1 MRIDVRHI
9 ATPSFAFRGH
19 ARIAAVEE
27 SMRPM
32 NQLRILPCIFLLVF
46 LNQAIAAKT
55 DVVVLVNGNAVTGE
69 IESLEF
75 GSLRYS
81 TDSMGSVKIDWED
94 VVGVT
99 SNQQLQV
106 ELVNGSRY
114 FGNLS
119 ATVEEFHVK
128 VVTQDDSIRIPTNQ
142 IVRVT
147 PIITDQ
153 SFWRRLEGDI
163 SFGLNSQKSSEV
175 TTVNIASDIRYRT
188 QEYLVGLVL
197 NSAVT
202 DQPTEETKT
211 RQNLGLNYQRFR
223 QNRWFTDWL
232 ANWESNDELG
242 IQSRVSAGGA
252 FGRYLVQTNTK
263 QFSMT
268 AGIVG
273 TRASFT
279 GSDESTTQAEGRFQ
293 VRYLSRH
300 LDPDASFSF
309 TTNIFPLLDD
319 FSQYRAETDISFKRE
334 FVKDL
339 FFEVLLYHS
348 YVSDPPTGAESGDY
362 GITTSLGY
370 SF

>member
-55 DVVVLVNGNAVTGE
+55 DVVVLINGNAVTGE

-81 TDSMGSVKIDWED
+81 TDSMGSVNIDWED

-147 PIITDQ
+147 PIITR
-153 SFWRRLEGDI
+153 S
-163 SFGLNSQKSSEV
+163 V
-175 TTVNIASDIRYRT
+175 TA
-188 QEYLVGLVL
+188 
-197 NSAVT
+197 
-202 DQPTEETKT
+202 
-211 RQNLGLNYQRFR
+211 
-223 QNRWFTDWL
+223 
-232 ANWESNDELG
+232 
-242 IQSRVSAGGA
+242 
-252 FGRYLVQTNTK
+252 
-263 QFSMT
+263 
-268 AGIVG
+268 
-273 TRASFT
+273 
-279 GSDESTTQAEGRFQ
+279 
-293 VRYLSRH
+293 
-300 LDPDASFSF
+300 
-309 TTNIFPLLDD
+309 
-319 FSQYRAETDISFKRE
+319 
-334 FVKDL
+334 
-339 FFEVLLYHS
+339 
-348 YVSDPPTGAESGDY
+348 
-362 GITTSLGY
+362 
-370 SF
+370 